1 MRAADGR
8 AVRTRRKL
16 PQGRPEKQGKDAIL
30 IAVSHGDNDRL
41 TPMDQN
47 GTKSSKSGSRDKR
60 LAAALRENLRRRKA
74 QERARSEAPAS
85 GTGAKPDQA
94 GEDDESR

>member
-16 PQGRPEKQGKDAIL
+16 PQGPPEKQGKDAIL
-30 IAVSHGDNDRL
+30 LAVSRRDNDRL
-41 TPMDQN
+41 THMGEN
-47 GTKSSKSGSRDKR
+47 GKKSGKSGSRDKR

-74 QERARSEAPAS
+74 QERARAETPAS
-85 GTGAKPDQA
+85 GTGKKPGQA
-94 GEDDESR
+94 RKDDESP